1 MCRTLGVKSN
11 NYYSHQKRLR
21 NKPNNNSTHQE
32 MLDWVKFVAKFS
44 DYTYGSR
51 RIKRVLNAL
60 SFPVSRSK
68 AGKLMK
74 EAGVWVRYKKKYKV
88 TTNSDHNKPV
98 FENVLAQNFDVT
110 EPNHAWSQDISYV
123 WTSEGW
129 LYLAVV
135 IDLYSRKVV
144 GWSMGS
150 RMKAQLVC
158 DALKMAVW
166 QRQPKAGLIV
176 HSDQGV
182 QYTSKE
188 YRRLLKLHGF
198 IGSMSRKGNCWDNA
212 AVESFFGSL
221 KQERVH
227 WRNYQTRYE
236 AQQDILNYIT
246 MWYNSHRLHSYLDYQ
261 SPNNFESGKQSL
273 GFNLKF
279 IA

>member
-21 NKPNNNSTHQE
+21 TKPNNNSTHQE
-32 MLDWVKFVAKFS
+32 MLDWVKFVAKLS

-68 AGKLMK
+68 AGKLMR

-110 EPNHAWSQDISYV
+110 EPNHTWSQDISYV

-261 SPNNFESGKQSL
+261 SPNNVESGKQSL
-273 GFNLKF
+273 GFNLKLV
-279 IA
+279 A